1 MTLNSNSM
9 LYLVDVKGQGGKVC
23 VLFTCF
29 NSIMVPNK
37 RPYTQ
42 KRPKMNTLGIKF
54 NPVLGNIHVILTILR
69 LIMKSGIFA

>member
-23 VLFTCF
+23 VLFTF

-37 RPYTQ
+37 RLYTQ

>member
-23 VLFTCF
+23 VLFTF